1 MPTWAKVLLI
11 ILAILVGLPI
21 LLQIIALIVG
31 GVGFL
36 FTSHKAN
43 KEFEEEVIRNRPE
56 WRYR

>member
-21 LLQIIALIVG
+21 LLQIIALIAG

-43 KEFEEEVIRNRPE
+43 KEFDEEVARNRHQ
-56 WRYR
+56 WGYR